1 MLQRFRIR
9 HAACPYD
16 IAIILNLKHPQIVC
30 ARHAVHRLHIPVI
43 LEYEDDAFVDI
54 SGQPMKHSLGYN
66 RYATKALNE
75 VSGCM
80 ACSPRLL
87 SQLPPGIPKLLLRGM
102 VGADLVNFGER
113 NGGFKKDWV
122 LFSGTHSKQ
131 YGIPSLIAAWRKA
144 ELPGWELHITGDGE
158 DTVALKQLAESAPGI
173 HFHGLVSR
181 QELVSIMCSAK
192 ICINPHTVSQT
203 PGNVFAFKI
212 IEYLAA
218 GAHVITTPM
227 GTLEEELEAGITYMQ
242 RNDPDTIATTLKEVI
257 RDRKWEKRAADFA
270 CNTYGPAGVS
280 SSLTR
285 LVSESFS
292 MGAAKPAR
300 KPS

>member
-1 MLQRFRIR
+1 MLQLFRMR

-16 IAIILNLKHPQIVC
+16 IAVIFNLKHPQIVC
-30 ARHAVHRLHIPVI
+30 AHHAVHRLDIPVI

-54 SGQPMKHSLGYN
+54 WGQPTKHSPGYN
-66 RYATKALNE
+66 RYASKALNE
-75 VSGCM
+75 IAGCM

-87 SQLPPGIPKLLLRGM
+87 SQLPPDIPKLLLRGV
-102 VGADLVNFGER
+102 VGADLVNLGER
-113 NGGFKKDWV
+113 NGLIKKNWV
-122 LFSGTHSKQ
+122 LYSGTHSKQ

-144 ELPGWELHITGDGE
+144 ELSDWELHITGDGE
-158 DTVALKQLAESAPGI
+158 ETAALKQLAESAPGI

-181 QELVSIMCSAK
+181 QELVGIMCSAK

-227 GTLEEELEAGITYMQ
+227 GALEKNMEAGITYMND
-242 RNDPDTIATTLKEVI
+242 NDPDTIAMTLKQVI
-257 RDRKWEKRAADFA
+257 RDRRWE
-270 CNTYGPAGVS
+270 CTVVQHVLQTYSLGAVNKSLDVFIQKALAMRNHRLRPTAG
-280 SSLTR
+280 
-285 LVSESFS
+285 
-292 MGAAKPAR
+292 
-300 KPS
+300 

>member
-1 MLQRFRIR
+1 MLQVFRWR
-9 HAACPYD
+9 HTACPYD
-16 IAIILNLKHPQIVC
+16 IAIIFNLKHPQIVC
-30 ARHAVHRLHIPVI
+30 AHHAVHRLDIPVI
-43 LEYEDDAFVDI
+43 LEYEDDAFVNI
-54 SGQPMKHSLGYN
+54 SGQPMRHSPGYN
-66 RYATKALNE
+66 HYASKVLNE

-87 SQLPPGIPKLLLRGM
+87 SQLPPDIPKLLLRGV
-102 VGADLVNFGER
+102 VGADLVSFGER
-113 NGGFKKDWV
+113 NGVVKKNWV

-144 ELPGWELHITGDGE
+144 ELPYWELHITGDGE
-158 DTVALKQLAESAPGI
+158 ETAALKQLAENAPGI

-181 QELVSIMCSAK
+181 QELVRIMCSAK
-192 ICINPHTVSQT
+192 ICINPHDVSQT

-257 RDRKWEKRAADFA
+257 GDRKWEKRAAAYA
-270 CNTYGPAGVS
+270 CKTYGPAGVS
-280 SSLTR
+280 SSLSG
-285 LVSESFS
+285 LISEALS
-292 MGAAKPAR
+292 MGAATPAR
-300 KPS
+300 RAS